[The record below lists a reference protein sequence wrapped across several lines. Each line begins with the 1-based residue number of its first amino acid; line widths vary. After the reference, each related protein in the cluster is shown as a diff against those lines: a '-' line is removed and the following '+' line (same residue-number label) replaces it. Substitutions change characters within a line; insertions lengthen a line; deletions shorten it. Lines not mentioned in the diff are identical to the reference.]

1 MVEKE
6 IERDKEACNMKHVLP
21 VIKDSIYFQY
31 IKRRH
36 YSHIYIYTA
45 PNRTVSVCNKLEG
58 MWKESLVTK
67 FQVPSR
73 YLPGD

>member
-6 IERDKEACNMKHVLP
+6 IERDEEACNVKQVLP
-21 VIKDSIYFQY
+21 VVKVSIYFQY

-36 YSHIYIYTA
+36 YSYVYMYTA

-58 MWKESLVTK
+58 MW
-67 FQVPSR
+67 
-73 YLPGD
+73 